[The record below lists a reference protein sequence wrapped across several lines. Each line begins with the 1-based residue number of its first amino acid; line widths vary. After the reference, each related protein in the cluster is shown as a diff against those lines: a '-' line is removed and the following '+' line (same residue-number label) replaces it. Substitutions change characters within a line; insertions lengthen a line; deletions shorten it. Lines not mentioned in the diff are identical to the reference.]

1 MSDLRRAAQDALL
14 FIESLPMD
22 LGKGSLNGYRVQ
34 VPHSL
39 RAALSEAPAQEMTDD
54 LRRMLGELFGIG
66 SAARDN
72 ATILAN
78 AENAARRAR
87 CLSAVEREFFTDL
100 VPDEDNQ
107 DGPPSEECRLP
118 WGAEPDEYVAAMR
131 ADRASR
137 LPAVTECNDND
148 SPWLVCKTCAAHGLC
163 AKSLPEMGE
172 GDWPNAPAPRWY
184 AVDTPG
190 ADYDTSF
197 VSNRGDAEHLV
208 WYDDNDTPTPIV
220 ELFDADQLR
229 TAMAAAVEA
238 YKAMLRGETT

>member
-1 MSDLRRAAQDALL
+1 MSDLREALTRLVPLIDTMLRSWVFTAEKDGEVVADMNTLRSYLSAGPAQ
-14 FIESLPMD
+14 PMQFEPNIYGHGEPPRD
-22 LGKGSLNGYRVQ
+22 
-34 VPHSL
+34 P
-39 RAALSEAPAQEMTDD
+39 AWPAQEMTDD

-137 LPAVTECNDND
+137 LP
-148 SPWLVCKTCAAHGLC
+148 
-163 AKSLPEMGE
+163 EMGE
-172 GDWPNAPAPRWY
+172 GEWPALPGPANMSFIGTSR
-184 AVDTPG
+184 TPVPV
-190 ADYDTSF
+190 F
-197 VSNRGDAEHLV
+197 
-208 WYDDNDTPTPIV
+208 
-220 ELFDADQLR
+220 
-229 TAMAAAVEA
+229 TAAQYRAGQVAAVEA
-238 YKAMLRGETT
+238 YKALVRGKT